1 MKRTLAALLLCTAL
15 STLLTTSASAG
26 SRTVSAAVN
35 GRTITENA
43 LLDRGVTYVPIRSF
57 LGALGDFTVEWEGET
72 RSAVAAGRGHY
83 LTVPVG
89 KETLYVNGKALTAPT
104 ETTIRNGSTYIPLR
118 LVAEELG
125 LSVHWDRS
133 NQRAV
138 VIGTLPDAYGS
149 EEDLYWLSRIISAE
163 SRGEALIGQI
173 AVGNVVLNRVRSE
186 AFENSIRDVIFEV
199 NSGYVQFEPV
209 SNGTVYDEPTYRS
222 VLAAQMV
229 LAGCDIVGDSLYFF
243 SPALSSGSWIRANRT
258 YLTTIGCHQFY
269 L

>member
-1 MKRTLAALLLCTAL
+1 MKRTLAALLLCAVTSA
-15 STLLTTSASAG
+15 LLTTHASAE

-35 GRTITENA
+35 GRTITETAVLSN
-43 LLDRGVTYVPIRSF
+43 GVTYVPIRSF
-57 LGALGDFTVEWEGET
+57 LRALGSFTVQWEGET
-72 RSAVAAGRGHY
+72 RSAVAAGDGHY
-83 LTVPVG
+83 IAAPVG
-89 KETLYVNGKALTAPT
+89 KKKLYVNGSTLATPA

-125 LSVHWDRS
+125 LSVHWDSAR
-133 NQRAV
+133 QRAV
-138 VIGTLPDAYGS
+138 VNGELPVGSRS

-163 SRGEALIGQI
+163 SRGEALVGQI

-186 AFENSIRDVIFEV
+186 EFADSVRDVVFEV
-199 NSGYVQFEPV
+199 DSGYVQFEPV

-222 VLAAQMV
+222 VLAARMA
-229 LAGCDIVGDSLYFF
+229 LAGCDIAGDSLYFF
-243 SPALSSGSWIRANRT
+243 SPALSSGSWIRANRS